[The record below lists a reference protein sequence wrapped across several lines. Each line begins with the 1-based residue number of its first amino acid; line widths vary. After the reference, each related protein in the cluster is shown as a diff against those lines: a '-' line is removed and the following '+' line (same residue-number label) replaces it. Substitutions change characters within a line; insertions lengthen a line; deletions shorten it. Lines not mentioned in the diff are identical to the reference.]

1 MLTNQQ
7 VRDRVTD
14 VDESTSCFVAYM
26 ERSIVMIERFERF
39 STAISEISYH
49 WHKIASD
56 EMEKHGLKGPYAVYF
71 TTLHRYP
78 DGITAAKLAEICS
91 KDKAD
96 VSRALALLQ
105 KLDLVK
111 KEGEN
116 YRASIK
122 LTEKGRQLAE
132 VINQKAMIAVEN
144 GSKGCS
150 EEEREIFYMVLELIR
165 TNLEELSKKGL

>member
-1 MLTNQQ
+1 
-7 VRDRVTD
+7 
-14 VDESTSCFVAYM
+14 
-26 ERSIVMIERFERF
+26 MIDRFERF
-39 STAISEISYH
+39 SFAISEISYH
-49 WHKIASD
+49 WHKIAAD